1 MPHGGKGNRCR
12 HRAGR
17 NRRAWATQ
25 VEPVP
30 EEMISVPPVPA
41 WHACVAGRERFV
53 IEEEPFFVKVDV
65 ADFLDLDDSALSP
78 DGRNGAMWEF
88 HDFDEFEEAEEP
100 FFVKVDVQD
109 CFDIEDLKSNTLL
122 GAECFDTTRC
132 LAYFDELGDLD
143 ELEPPP
149 PRQQPQRQ
157 PHRAAEPQH
166 EPQPERQIVA
176 GRDAAAGRSRD
187 ADVDP
192 LSEPRAR
199 AKDVIWQDIRGV
211 MERCPTLQPE
221 DFDYRVR
228 QLLHAMYG
236 TGGRQRVLSGLEIV
250 REAAIQKRRTSVH
263 SWPAYI
269 AALLKKAD
277 LSRDHEPRSRGDK
290 VRHEADEGG
299 SARSTSSEA
308 ALSVSTPPRSIGP
321 SDSPAHSPKP
331 APIAALPMKFRARP
345 ARQRCAEVSLCMGVP
360 PSFIDMHT
368 AAAQPNLPQLLL
380 LHTSR
385 WAR

>member
-1 MPHGGKGNRCR
+1 MQHLIGAQIASER
-12 HRAGR
+12 H
-17 NRRAWATQ
+17 
-25 VEPVP
+25 
-30 EEMISVPPVPA
+30 
-41 WHACVAGRERFV
+41 
-53 IEEEPFFVKVDV
+53 IESRGPR
-65 ADFLDLDDSALSP
+65 P
-78 DGRNGAMWEF
+78 CQ
-88 HDFDEFEEAEEP
+88 EP

-269 AALLKKAD
+269 AALLKKA
-277 LSRDHEPRSRGDK
+277 PRRG
-290 VRHEADEGG
+290 A
-299 SARSTSSEA
+299 
-308 ALSVSTPPRSIGP
+308 
-321 SDSPAHSPKP
+321 
-331 APIAALPMKFRARP
+331 AALPRDRSSGSSGGP
-345 ARQRCAEVSLCMGVP
+345 ADREHTLAPGIAGKHRHEQVEASRQASQPDRHSVSE
-360 PSFIDMHT
+360 
-368 AAAQPNLPQLLL
+368 
-380 LHTSR
+380 
-385 WAR
+385 